1 MIMSASD
8 IALKA
13 PNQSVAAENAWL
25 MARHLSD
32 ARVRIYPDSGHG
44 FLFQWPEQF
53 AELVH
58 RFLSGP
64 GEDWAA

>member
-1 MIMSASD
+1 MIMSPSD
-8 IALKA
+8 TALKA
-13 PNQSVAAENAWL
+13 PNQSVAAANGAT
-25 MARHLSD
+25 
-32 ARVRIYPDSGHG
+32 YG